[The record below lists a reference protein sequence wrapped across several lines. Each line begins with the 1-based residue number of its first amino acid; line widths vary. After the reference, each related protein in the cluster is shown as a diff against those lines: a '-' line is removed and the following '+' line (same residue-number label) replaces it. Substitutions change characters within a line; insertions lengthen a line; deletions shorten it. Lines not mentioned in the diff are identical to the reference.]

1 MVIAKCVLSRS
12 DETGSLMLR
21 DQTLFVVGAGA
32 SAEYQFPVGDQLKD
46 DIARVLSRFPDET
59 SAAVGQMA
67 GAVAEYHHKMRG
79 TCGPLGTKARSI
91 AAALVHA
98 PSIDQFVENHRHD
111 PDVAILGKLAIA
123 ACLLDKEKSSPLFVD
138 HRKSSVIDFQSVRHK
153 WLGKLFQIIIDGQ
166 TLETLDT
173 FFDHAAFVIFNYDR
187 CVEHYFQYAISD
199 YFGVSLER
207 SRSIVDRCRIIH
219 PYGTLGPWGDP
230 QIKPSALA
238 FGGTGPGLTISHSG
252 LLRIAEENLRTYS
265 EYIEDER
272 EIALNRAALDSVQTV
287 VFLGFAFHPQ
297 NVRLLQK
304 IVPKKRSSAMATT
317 YKVPEPAQA
326 VISSDISTIMG
337 VPSAVIA
344 PTLANLECGQF
355 LEDYRLLLMRR

>member
-1 MVIAKCVLSRS
+1 M
-12 DETGSLMLR
+12 
-21 DQTLFVVGAGA
+21 
-32 SAEYQFPVGDQLKD
+32 
-46 DIARVLSRFPDET
+46 
-59 SAAVGQMA
+59 
-67 GAVAEYHHKMRG
+67 
-79 TCGPLGTKARSI
+79 
-91 AAALVHA
+91 
-98 PSIDQFVENHRHD
+98 
-111 PDVAILGKLAIA
+111 
-123 ACLLDKEKSSPLFVD
+123 
-138 HRKSSVIDFQSVRHK
+138 
-153 WLGKLFQIIIDGQ
+153 
-166 TLETLDT
+166 
-173 FFDHAAFVIFNYDR
+173 
-187 CVEHYFQYAISD
+187 
-199 YFGVSLER
+199 
-207 SRSIVDRCRIIH
+207 
-219 PYGTLGPWGDP
+219 
-230 QIKPSALA
+230 
-238 FGGTGPGLTISHSG
+238 
-252 LLRIAEENLRTYS
+252 LRIAEENLRTYS